1 MGKGKYRFPPY
12 VCYSPSCT
20 GHNKIASNII
30 ALVSVQILDHLL
42 CPFSDNSQDIYW
54 IELSGF

>member
-1 MGKGKYRFPPY
+1 MGKGKYRFPPPY

-30 ALVSVQILDHLL
+30 ALVSVQITS
-42 CPFSDNSQDIYW
+42 CV
-54 IELSGF
+54 LSVITARTYIGLS